1 MVPLGLRAL
10 SNSHTVGNR
19 EQSDRGLM
27 FPGGET
33 EAKRDESIL
42 QWQCCVWGGRGVVLS
57 VSYLSLSC
65 PGQLVTLGSWR
76 ELDLPVSFLFPDVTI
91 LRWAP

>member
-42 QWQCCVWGGRGVVLS
+42 QWQCCVWGGAGCGPQCLILELELPGSTGDSGVLAR
-57 VSYLSLSC
+57 
-65 PGQLVTLGSWR
+65 T
-76 ELDLPVSFLFPDVTI
+76 
-91 LRWAP
+91 